1 MYVVCVHRSGFE
13 NSTSRSRTRL
23 CKTVERA
30 MGCCAYFFV
39 AGTAECLKSIGD
51 FIVGIDNR
59 FESLRGEEG
68 AFLIA
73 LRQLIQ

>member
-1 MYVVCVHRSGFE
+1 
-13 NSTSRSRTRL
+13 
-23 CKTVERA
+23 

-39 AGTAECLKSIGD
+39 AGTAECLKSTGE

-59 FESLRGEEG
+59 FESPRGEEG
-68 AFLIA
+68 AFPIA